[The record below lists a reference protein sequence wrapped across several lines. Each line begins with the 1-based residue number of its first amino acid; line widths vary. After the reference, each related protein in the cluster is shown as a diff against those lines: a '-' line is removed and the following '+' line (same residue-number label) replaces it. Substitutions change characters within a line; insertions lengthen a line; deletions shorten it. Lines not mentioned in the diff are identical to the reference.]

1 MRLLD
6 HSATGATITE
16 FHMEAAIASVHAHA
30 SSLEETDWRTIVDL
44 YDSLLAI
51 RPSPVVALNRAIA
64 LAQFEGAERGLEEI
78 AAIADIDRLSEY
90 PFYFAALGELEQR
103 LGRTSDA
110 REHFRLAG
118 GRARN
123 PMERQFF
130 ERRAQQL
137 AV

>member
-1 MRLLD
+1 
-6 HSATGATITE
+6 
-16 FHMEAAIASVHAHA
+16 MEAAIASVHAHA

-64 LAQFEGAERGLEEI
+64 LAQFEGAQRGLEEI